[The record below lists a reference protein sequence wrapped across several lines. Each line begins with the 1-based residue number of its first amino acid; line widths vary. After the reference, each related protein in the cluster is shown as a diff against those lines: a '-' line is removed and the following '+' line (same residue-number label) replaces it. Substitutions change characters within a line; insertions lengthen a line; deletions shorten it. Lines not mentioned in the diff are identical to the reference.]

1 MPKYLVINPWFGVE
15 KGAVIDVKEINPA
28 FLPNVEEVG
37 ESDVKLV
44 TASEPAKANRKSEI
58 QEQLKELGVKFD
70 GRTSVE
76 DLEIILSE
84 ELAKQNAA
92 E

>member
-1 MPKYLVINPWFGVE
+1 MAKYRVIRPWFGVE
-15 KGAVIDVKEINPA
+15 KGAVIDVKEINAA

-44 TASEPAKANRKSEI
+44 TGSEPAKSDRKGEI
-58 QEQLKELGVKFD
+58 YKQLKEMGVKFD

-76 DLEIILSE
+76 DLEILLAE
-84 ELAKQNAA
+84 ELAKQNTA